1 MEERRER
8 RRDVWLETGR
18 QIVDGVSG
26 RRPGQRRSSLDL
38 ESVGRWVG
46 DKVDW
51 LLEEDDDWREPWQE
65 STPRSGRRRKRP
77 LEAISRRQPQH
88 RQPRLHHLL
97 MTEPLMR
104 GPKTTA
110 SVSTAGNGAAWAN
123 RPQHRL
129 GRIQR
134 RWHPAVPHRDPVAA
148 AVEAGSVRC
157 GPVLAGAV
165 VGRNAVAGTT
175 HGQLLVHLV
184 HQVIGDLFSHL
195 IEAGGD
201 GR

>member
-65 STPRSGRRRKRP
+65 TAVRSGRRGKRP
-77 LEAISRRQPQH
+77 LEAISRRQP
-88 RQPRLHHLL
+88 RLTVEQLGV
-97 MTEPLMR
+97 EQN
-104 GPKTTA
+104 
-110 SVSTAGNGAAWAN
+110 SV
-123 RPQHRL
+123 Q
-129 GRIQR
+129 Q
-134 RWHPAVPHRDPVAA
+134 A
-148 AVEAGSVRC
+148 AVEQIATEQIAMGQAPAEQSPSPTTSSRDGGSAEEWPEDDSFRVDRWQRSRSGQSDAVSVQADPSPVRRAL
-157 GPVLAGAV
+157 PRSSRRRA
-165 VGRNAVAGTT
+165 
-175 HGQLLVHLV
+175 
-184 HQVIGDLFSHL
+184 
-195 IEAGGD
+195 
-201 GR
+201 

>member
-77 LEAISRRQPQH
+77 LEAISRRQPQA
-88 RQPRLHHLL
+88 PP
-97 MTEPLMR
+97 TSI
-104 GPKTTA
+104 A
-110 SVSTAGNGAAWAN
+110 SPPDDGAVDAWPEDDSFRVDRWQRSRMGQSPPTPAGA
-123 RPQHRL
+123 
-129 GRIQR
+129 
-134 RWHPAVPHRDPVAA
+134 DAA
-148 AVEAGSVRC
+148 AVAPRRSPPRSS
-157 GPVLAGAV
+157 
-165 VGRNAVAGTT
+165 RRR
-175 HGQLLVHLV
+175 
-184 HQVIGDLFSHL
+184 S
-195 IEAGGD
+195 
-201 GR
+201 